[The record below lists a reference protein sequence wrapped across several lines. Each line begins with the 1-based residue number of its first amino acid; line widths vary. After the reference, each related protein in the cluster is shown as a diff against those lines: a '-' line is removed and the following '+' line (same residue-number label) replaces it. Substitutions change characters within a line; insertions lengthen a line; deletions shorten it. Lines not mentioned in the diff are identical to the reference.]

1 MILLIDSTYRTM
13 RNALAALD
21 AWAVIERKMRS
32 RAHRCLIAT
41 ADELK
46 GIYSLKPLA
55 DLNTTSALDAL
66 LRIENDSSG
75 RAILLILGKTDLEW
89 LLSYTIL
96 YSKLLELTLV
106 VLRAEQA

>member
-13 RNALAALD
+13 RNALTALD

-46 GIYSLKPLA
+46 GIYTLKTLA
-55 DLNTTSALDAL
+55 YLNTASALDAL
-66 LRIENDSSG
+66 LRIKNNGSG
-75 RAILLILGKTDLEW
+75 RAVLLILRKADLEW